1 MIYFDTNVYLYAFS
15 KNVDNKVQQQK
26 SIKILEESL
35 RLREIIVSEV
45 ILYEYAFVAKKL
57 GESQD
62 EIDKYLDFLKR
73 FIKPSFNVYE
83 RVLEIMSKKDVYKSS
98 FDVFHLAF
106 SEYYG
111 CKEFITFDKG
121 FKRFKDL
128 SKTQI
133 VIL

>member
-57 GESQD
+57 GESP
-62 EIDKYLDFLKR
+62 R
-73 FIKPSFNVYE
+73 
-83 RVLEIMSKKDVYKSS
+83 
-98 FDVFHLAF
+98 
-106 SEYYG
+106 
-111 CKEFITFDKG
+111 
-121 FKRFKDL
+121 
-128 SKTQI
+128 
-133 VIL
+133 

>member
-1 MIYFDTNVYLYAFS
+1 MHTLEL
-15 KNVDNKVQQQK
+15 
-26 SIKILEESL
+26 KIN
-35 RLREIIVSEV
+35 
-45 ILYEYAFVAKKL
+45 
-57 GESQD
+57 
-62 EIDKYLDFLKR
+62 DKY
-73 FIKPSFNVYE
+73 IN
-83 RVLEIMSKKDVYKSS
+83 RVLEIMSQKDVYKSY